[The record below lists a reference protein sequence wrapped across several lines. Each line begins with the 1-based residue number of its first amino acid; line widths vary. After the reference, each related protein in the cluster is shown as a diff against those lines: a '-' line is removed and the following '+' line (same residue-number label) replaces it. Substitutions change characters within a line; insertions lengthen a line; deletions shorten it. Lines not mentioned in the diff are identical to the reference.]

1 MSFVRGRGSHS
12 NGLVH
17 SGNYIQPTY
26 RWRIRPSLHP
36 HLETTR
42 GQIILFL
49 RGQKTNAFHNTLS
62 PKWGT
67 FSIPEASS
75 VSSQFQMLSFSA
87 PADLQVT
94 PQRWQQGIFHFAVH
108 LLFFFK
114 LFTSHHIKRTSEF
127 KVCFSCFCRPEEKK
141 PRAHL
146 FLSYA
151 KCRNSSRI
159 LKHMSNRIKW
169 VNSRLLISC
178 MRGTA
183 LREVWS
189 FGIVLH
195 RSQLIGTLHNAVRG
209 SGCYRLLLRE

>member
-1 MSFVRGRGSHS
+1 MHSITHCLPMRNIFYSRSEQCLLPISDAFFLCAGRSASYPAEVAAGYFSFCC
-12 NGLVH
+12 
-17 SGNYIQPTY
+17 
-26 RWRIRPSLHP
+26 
-36 HLETTR
+36 
-42 GQIILFL
+42 
-49 RGQKTNAFHNTLS
+49 
-62 PKWGT
+62 
-67 FSIPEASS
+67 SS
-75 VSSQFQMLSFSA
+75 
-87 PADLQVT
+87 
-94 PQRWQQGIFHFAVH
+94 
-108 LLFFFK
+108 FFF
-114 LFTSHHIKRTSEF
+114 LNSSHHTTSKELQSLKCVF
-127 KVCFSCFCRPEEKK
+127 HASADQRKK
-141 PRAHL
+141 NPTAHL

-159 LKHMSNRIKW
+159 LKHMSNHIKW